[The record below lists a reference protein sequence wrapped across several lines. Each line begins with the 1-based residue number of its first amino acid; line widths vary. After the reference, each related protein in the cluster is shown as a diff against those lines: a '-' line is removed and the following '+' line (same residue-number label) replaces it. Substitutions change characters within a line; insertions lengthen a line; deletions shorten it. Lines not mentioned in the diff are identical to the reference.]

1 MHRVLRRNL
10 PERLERWLT
19 AALALGAVSLL
30 AVLFYL
36 PVGLVVSEALRPEG
50 GLSLDAFGA
59 ILTAPFYVGALAEV
73 FAHPLAFSQHI
84 GSLREWANAG
94 FPAPGFGLFGF
105 TAYQALLST
114 AASVLIG
121 VPGAYV
127 LSRFEF
133 RGRRTLRSLTIV
145 PFVLPSIMV
154 AVGFFAMFSAGGPLN
169 RALEALGFE
178 PVSLLFTLE
187 AIVLAHAFY
196 NAPLVARITAAAW
209 ESVDGGTIE
218 TARSLGASRRRAF
231 LDIAVPQLLPAV
243 LVGAVLAFVFT
254 FMSFPIVLALGGL
267 ELATVEVWVYDRVRN
282 LAYTEAAALATL
294 ESVLSIALLY
304 LYLRYETHI
313 ASTARARSLLR
324 EPLVTSWR
332 SVLRPSRLAIAAY
345 GVVVLVLFVG
355 PLASLLLES
364 LTNSS
369 GFTLQHYGFL
379 LERQASA
386 ASYQTR
392 PLPAIYNSLV
402 FAAGTLVLALPLG
415 LGVAVLSTGSLPGR
429 TALGAVAMLPLAVS
443 GVVLGIGL
451 LRGLVFGVSLP
462 LGYRFEL
469 TGPVAIVAAHA
480 VAAYPF
486 VTRTVAPMLAAL
498 DGSLVE
504 AARSLGASRARAFV
518 DVELPMIVPG
528 IAAGA
533 AFALAISI
541 GEFNSTVILAQG
553 NDSYTM
559 PVAIERYLGRRSL
572 GPATAMG
579 TILLVVTSASF
590 VLVDRLGG
598 DTRG

>member
-1 MHRVLRRNL
+1 MATLQRNL
-10 PERLERWLT
+10 PERLERRLT
-19 AALALGAVSLL
+19 AALVLGAVSLL

-36 PVGLVVSEALRPEG
+36 PVGLVVSEALGPEG
-50 GLSLDAFGA
+50 RPSLDAFGA
-59 ILTAPFYVGALAEV
+59 ILTDPFYVGALADV
-73 FAHPLAFSQHI
+73 FADPIALARHARA
-84 GSLREWANAG
+84 LREWAGAG

-114 AASVLIG
+114 IASVLVG
-121 VPGAYV
+121 LPGAYV

-133 RGRRTLRSLTIV
+133 RGRRALRSLTIV

-169 RALEALGFE
+169 RALGAAGLG

-196 NAPLVARITAAAW
+196 NAPLVARVVAAAW
-209 ESVDGGTIE
+209 ESVDGRTIE
-218 TARSLGASRRRAF
+218 TARSLGASRRRAL
-231 LDIAVPQLLPAV
+231 LDVVAPQLLPAI
-243 LVGAVLAFVFT
+243 LVGAVLAFIFT

-294 ESVLSIALLY
+294 ESLLSIALLY
-304 LYLRYETHI
+304 LYLRYEARV
-313 ASTARARSLLR
+313 ASAGRGRPLPR
-324 EPLVTSWR
+324 QPLVSGWR
-332 SVLRPSRLAIAAY
+332 SVLRPSRIALAAY

-355 PLASLLLES
+355 PITSLLLES

-369 GFTLQHYGFL
+369 GFTLRHYAFL

-392 PLPAIYNSLV
+392 PLPAIRNSLV

-429 TALGAVAMLPLAVS
+429 TVLGAVAMLPLAVS

-451 LRGLVFGVSLP
+451 LRGLVFGISLP
-462 LGYRFEL
+462 FGYRFGL

-486 VTRTVAPMLAAL
+486 VTRTVAPLLAGL
-498 DGSLVE
+498 DDSLVE
-504 AARSLGASRARAFV
+504 TARSLGASRARAFV
-518 DVELPMIVPG
+518 DVELPRIAPG

-541 GEFNSTVILAQG
+541 GEFNSTVLLAQG
-553 NDSYTM
+553 SDGYTM

-579 TILLVVTSASF
+579 TVLLVVTSVSF

-598 DTRG
+598 GFRG

>member
-1 MHRVLRRNL
+1 MAALQPN
-10 PERLERWLT
+10 RLERWLT
-19 AALALGAVSLL
+19 AGLALGAVALL
-30 AVLFYL
+30 VVLFYL
-36 PVGLVVSEALRPEG
+36 PVALVVSEALGPAGRR
-50 GLSLDAFGA
+50 SFDAFRA
-59 ILTAPFYVGALAEV
+59 ILTDPFYVGILAGA
-73 FAHPLAFSQHI
+73 FADPLAFSQHL
-84 GSLREWANAG
+84 GALREWARVG
-94 FPAPGFGLFGF
+94 FPVPGFGLFGF

-114 AASVLIG
+114 FASVLIG
-121 VPGAYV
+121 LPGAYV

-133 RGRRTLRSLTIV
+133 RGRRALRSLTIV

-169 RALEALGFE
+169 RALGAVGLG

-196 NAPLVARITAAAW
+196 NAPLVARVVAAAW
-209 ESVDGGTIE
+209 ESVDGRTIE
-218 TARSLGASRRRAF
+218 TARSLGASRRRAL
-231 LDIAVPQLLPAV
+231 LDVVVPQLLPAV
-243 LVGAVLAFVFT
+243 LVGAVLTFVFT

-294 ESVLSIALLY
+294 ESLLSIALLY
-304 LYLRYETHI
+304 LYLRYEARV
-313 ASTARARSLLR
+313 ASAGRGHPLPR
-324 EPLVTSWR
+324 EPLVSGWR
-332 SVLRPSRLAIAAY
+332 SLFRPSRLALVAY
-345 GVVVLVLFVG
+345 GAVVLVLFVG
-355 PLASLLLES
+355 PIASLLLES
-364 LTNSS
+364 LTNAS
-369 GFTLQHYGFL
+369 GLTLQHYAFL
-379 LERQASA
+379 LERQTDA
-386 ASYQTR
+386 ASYQTQ
-392 PLPAIYNSLV
+392 PLPAIRNSLV

-451 LRGLVFGVSLP
+451 LRGLVFGLSLP
-462 LGYRFEL
+462 FGYRFEL

-486 VTRTVAPMLAAL
+486 VTRAVAPLLAGL

-518 DVELPMIVPG
+518 DVELPLIAPG

-541 GEFNSTVILAQG
+541 GEFNSTVLLAQG
-553 NDSYTM
+553 SDGYTM

-579 TILLVVTSASF
+579 TVLLVVTSASF

-598 DTRG
+598 GLRG